1 MESGDDGLESEANV
15 RPRPRL
21 TGAGQP
27 RGCPAAR
34 WTAIDRG
41 LSRDPLAQAR
51 LNRSAKGAGTGHSP
65 RYPKSGTTQS
75 DRLLAGAAFLREL
88 RDRYGTPGFLAAY
101 NAGPRRYEEHLRTG
115 RPLPLETQHY
125 VAMLAPIVGSGQMDG
140 RPAVVA
146 DVGAWLHSLLFPARS
161 GDKWADDKSLFAA
174 P

>member
-1 MESGDDGLESEANV
+1 MESSDDGLESEANV

-27 RGCPAAR
+27 RGCPGAR

-75 DRLLAGAAFLREL
+75 DRLLGVLNCRNP
-88 RDRYGTPGFLAAY
+88 TLAAHQFMGVL
-101 NAGPRRYEEHLRTG
+101 NEFSLWPLMLGRQNLGVPTEEIVE
-115 RPLPLETQHY
+115 ETIQMFLQHY
-125 VAMLAPIVGSGQMDG
+125 R
-140 RPAVVA
+140 RPKE
-146 DVGAWLHSLLFPARS
+146 RT
-161 GDKWADDKSLFAA
+161 
-174 P
+174 

>member
-75 DRLLAGAAFLREL
+75 DRLL
-88 RDRYGTPGFLAAY
+88 
-101 NAGPRRYEEHLRTG
+101 GPRYRRVSY
-115 RPLPLETQHY
+115 
-125 VAMLAPIVGSGQMDG
+125 ASGVFYLGDASEVVDEFLVPSL
-140 RPAVVA
+140 RPAA
-146 DVGAWLHSLLFPARS
+146 PPTPAS
-161 GDKWADDKSLFAA
+161 PLVPKAA
-174 P
+174 SPR

>member
-75 DRLLAGAAFLREL
+75 DRLLVEHRMGNGCCGDNGCPAPKCIALIVLSPQPLEGLAGAS
-88 RDRYGTPGFLAAY
+88 T
-101 NAGPRRYEEHLRTG
+101 
-115 RPLPLETQHY
+115 
-125 VAMLAPIVGSGQMDG
+125 
-140 RPAVVA
+140 
-146 DVGAWLHSLLFPARS
+146 
-161 GDKWADDKSLFAA
+161 AA
-174 P
+174 PSF